1 MGSKGTP
8 IDSQATTGSTPDD
21 VARLYAWANLRG
33 AKYRDY
39 SASRREHR
47 AQVRYSAA
55 KALLDRELKA
65 QSEAESSAQA
75 AEQEAREAE
84 ARALAAG
91 TNQPQQARLAAL
103 RAAEAAGL
111 KAAADRVEAARR
123 AESAARATV
132 VALREEREL
141 AEASA
146 SAAEQAMIYTEADA
160 LRRQLAGPQPQ
171 LNLSSSAAAP
181 PPSVPTAT
189 PTAPE
194 PSSVTAP
201 EPPSLPEA
209 APDAAKPGSWQPL
222 SEAILDPGEGWNA
235 ARPARNSAASTAP
248 ASAEENLRPEW
259 LVVLPQ
265 IPAPQSPAPSQ
276 DQRSS
281 HAQATPQNLTPPQSP
296 TPSEPTERAAPISPP
311 LAHAEPAA
319 EPVAEP
325 AAEPAPEPIARTPK
339 VGTPLLVVFSPAA
352 GAGTTSLVANLGR
365 ALSAVDETV
374 LLVDATSQARLPFYF
389 GGRELRPGL
398 MRTWTP
404 PAGSDRSVS
413 VVLHDATR
421 PLEETAQQ
429 QLTQQIFANALG
441 AQRIL
446 VDLPTSPDWLL
457 RRLSHLQP
465 AILIP
470 IVPGPRAH
478 FVIDSAEKLFRDL
491 NLGNPEPTLPFY
503 LLNQLDPSQPSHG
516 EQEAALRHLL
526 GARLL
531 PVAIPPSPAIPAA
544 LAEGNTVF
552 DHEPDAPILQQ
563 YRAVVV
569 WLQSISPARPASSA
583 HLPWGQP

>member
-55 KALLDRELKA
+55 KSLLDRELKA
-65 QSEAESSAQA
+65 QAEAESSAQA
-75 AEQEAREAE
+75 AEQEAQQAK

-91 TNQPQQARLAAL
+91 TDQPQQARLAAL
-103 RAAEAAGL
+103 RAAEAATL

-132 VALREEREL
+132 LALREEREL
-141 AEASA
+141 AEAAA

-171 LNLSSSAAAP
+171 LNLAASTAAPPAAAP
-181 PPSVPTAT
+181 PEAAPSAAESSTVP
-189 PTAPE
+189 APE
-194 PSSVTAP
+194 PQ
-201 EPPSLPEA
+201 LI
-209 APDAAKPGSWQPL
+209 PDAAPAAPKPGSWQPL
-222 SEAILDPGEGWNA
+222 SEAILSPGEGWNA
-235 ARPARNSAASTAP
+235 ARPARNSAASSAP
-248 ASAEENLRPEW
+248 ATAEENLRPEW

-265 IPAPQSPAPSQ
+265 NPPPQNPAPPQSPAAPQSP
-276 DQRSS
+276 
-281 HAQATPQNLTPPQSP
+281 TPPQSP
-296 TPSEPTERAAPISPP
+296 ATAEAPSTPLAVPPEAAPITAPIPPP
-311 LAHAEPAA
+311 LASP
-319 EPVAEP
+319 
-325 AAEPAPEPIARTPK
+325 EPAPEPAASIPK
-339 VGTPLLVVFSPAA
+339 VRTPLLAVFSPVA
-352 GAGTTSLVANLGR
+352 GVGTTSVVAAIGR
-365 ALSAVDETV
+365 ALCALDETV

-413 VVLHDATR
+413 VVLHNATR
-421 PLEETAQQ
+421 TLDDTAQQ
-429 QLTQQIFANALG
+429 QLTQQIFANAIG

-446 VDLPTSPDWLL
+446 VDLPAPADWLL
-457 RRLSHLQP
+457 RRLSHLRP

-470 IVPGPRAH
+470 IVPGPDAH
-478 FVIDSAEKLFRDL
+478 GVIDSAENLFR
-491 NLGNPEPTLPFY
+491 NLDPGNPEPMLPFY
-503 LLNQLDPSQPSHG
+503 LLNQFDFSQPAHA
-516 EQEAALRHLL
+516 ELETALRHLL

-531 PVAIPPSPAIPAA
+531 PVTIPDSPTVYAA

-552 DHEPDAPILQQ
+552 EHEPDAPIVQR
-563 YRAVVV
+563 YRAVAA
-569 WLQSISPARPASSA
+569 WLQSILPSRAAASA

>member
-55 KALLDRELKA
+55 KSLLDRELKA
-65 QSEAESSAQA
+65 QAEAESSAQA
-75 AEQEAREAE
+75 AEQEAQQAK

-91 TNQPQQARLAAL
+91 TDQPQQARLAAL
-103 RAAEAAGL
+103 RAAEAATL

-132 VALREEREL
+132 LALREEREL
-141 AEASA
+141 AEAAA

-171 LNLSSSAAAP
+171 LNLAASTAAPPAAAP
-181 PPSVPTAT
+181 PEAAPSAAESSTVP
-189 PTAPE
+189 APE
-194 PSSVTAP
+194 PQ
-201 EPPSLPEA
+201 LI
-209 APDAAKPGSWQPL
+209 PDAAPAAPKPGSWQPL
-222 SEAILDPGEGWNA
+222 SEAILSPGEGWNA
-235 ARPARNSAASTAP
+235 ARPARNSAASSAP
-248 ASAEENLRPEW
+248 ATAEENLRPEW

-265 IPAPQSPAPSQ
+265 NPPPQNPAPPQSPAAPQSP
-276 DQRSS
+276 
-281 HAQATPQNLTPPQSP
+281 TPPQSP
-296 TPSEPTERAAPISPP
+296 ATAEAPSTPLAVPPEAAPITAPIPPP
-311 LAHAEPAA
+311 LASPEPVPEPAA
-319 EPVAEP
+319 S
-325 AAEPAPEPIARTPK
+325 IPK
-339 VGTPLLVVFSPAA
+339 VRTPLLAVFSPVA
-352 GAGTTSLVANLGR
+352 GVGTTSVVAAIGR
-365 ALSAVDETV
+365 ALCALDETV
-374 LLVDATSQARLPFYF
+374 LLVDATSQARLPLYF

-404 PAGSDRSVS
+404 PAGSERSVS
-413 VVLHDATR
+413 VVLHNATR
-421 PLEETAQQ
+421 TLDDTAQQ
-429 QLTQQIFANALG
+429 QLTQQIFANAIG

-446 VDLPTSPDWLL
+446 VDLPAPAGWLL
-457 RRLSHLQP
+457 RRLSHLRP

-470 IVPGPRAH
+470 IVPGPDAH
-478 FVIDSAEKLFRDL
+478 GVIGSAEKLFR
-491 NLGNPEPTLPFY
+491 NLDPGNPEAVLPFY
-503 LLNQLDPSQPSHG
+503 LLNQFDPSQPAHA
-516 EQEAALRHLL
+516 ELETALRHLV

-531 PVAIPPSPAIPAA
+531 PITIPASPSVPAA

-552 DHEPDAPILQQ
+552 EYEPDAPIVEQ
-563 YRAVVV
+563 YRAVAA
-569 WLQSISPARPASSA
+569 WLQSISPARAAASA